1 MRILFLTGQVPY
13 PPHAGGAMRVFGLL
27 DGLRAHGHTLDLMTF
42 SDNPQIDI
50 KSTPLGQICKDI
62 IALSTPHRTTSTRL
76 KDLILSGRADMERRN
91 YSPQFEAQLKT
102 QLSIQKYDLVHIES
116 LEMAPY
122 ITVIKTQQPR
132 LPVIYDSFNAEYD
145 LQRLMF
151 EIDRRD
157 PSKLLVAFYSFI
169 QWQRL
174 AHFEREVCRT
184 VDYVIAV
191 SEADAEAF
199 RKLLPGVKVAVVH
212 NGIYTEEYIRPAQSI
227 APHTAPQ
234 IELGGA
240 PLLFTGSM
248 NYRPNVDAVQWFAD
262 NVLGEVRKIVPE
274 ARLFVVG
281 NNPHPRLDALRQRPD
296 VEVTGYVQDVLPFLH
311 GAAVYVAP
319 LRMGSGTRLKLL
331 QAMAA
336 GCAIVST
343 SIGAQGLA
351 VESGRDMMIANDAL
365 TFAQNTITL
374 LREPELRERLTQSAY
389 KLVSSQ
395 YDWSAILPNLLKVYG
410 EMGLGKS

>member
-13 PPHAGGAMRVFGLL
+13 PPHAGGAMRIFGLL
-27 DGLRAHGHTLDLMTF
+27 DGLRAKGNTLDLMTF
-42 SDNPQIDI
+42 SDSPDTDY
-50 KSTPLGQICKDI
+50 KSGPLGEICDEI
-62 IALSTPHRTTSTRL
+62 ITLHAPRRSIGSRLRDLFLSR
-76 KDLILSGRADMERRN
+76 RADMERRS
-91 YSPQFEAQLKT
+91 YSPEFEAKLKI
-102 QLSIQKYDLVHIES
+102 QLSLHQYDLVHIES

-122 ITVIKTQQPR
+122 LSAIKAVHPK
-132 LPVIYDSFNAEYD
+132 LPVIYDSFNAEYA

-151 EIDRRD
+151 EIDRLEL
-157 PSKLLVAFYSFI
+157 SKLPTAIYSFV

-174 AHFEREVCRT
+174 THFERQVCRT

-191 SEADAEAF
+191 SEEDATAF
-199 RKLLPGVKVAVVH
+199 RRLLPNVNVAVVH
-212 NGIYTEEYIRPAQSI
+212 NGIYTDEYCHPAQS
-227 APHTAPQ
+227 TAPQ

-240 PLLFTGSM
+240 PILFTGSM
-248 NYRPNVDAVQWFAD
+248 NYRPNVDAVLWFAN

-281 NNPHPRLDALRQRPD
+281 NNPHPRLDRLRQRAD

-311 GAAVYVAP
+311 SAAIYVAP

-343 SIGAQGLA
+343 SVGALGLS
-351 VESGRDMMIANDAL
+351 VESGREMMIADDEL

-374 LREPELRERLTQSAY
+374 LREPAMRERLTQSAY
-389 KLVSSQ
+389 KLVCSQ
-395 YDWSAILPNLLKVYG
+395 YDWSAILPNLLHVYR
-410 EMGLGKS
+410 EMGLAG